1 MKKSFMLAS
10 SIIMIAASSFA
21 IATQSESD
29 KYHQYHISDQVI
41 PLSET
46 ELDETTGKMG
56 PVITG
61 LIGGVNG
68 AASSITAD
76 VVADRPIN
84 WTDAGISAG
93 AGFVGGMTG
102 NILLGNS
109 AKGALAGIA
118 LSSSATG
125 ALNSLKSGMVVG
137 NNCQSSCH

>member
-1 MKKSFMLAS
+1 M
-10 SIIMIAASSFA
+10 
-21 IATQSESD
+21 
-29 KYHQYHISDQVI
+29 
-41 PLSET
+41 PLGGKIHDVHARALTDITTEALQRIG

-61 LIGGVNG
+61 LIGGVSG

-84 WTDAGISAG
+84 WTDASISAG

-102 NILLGNS
+102 NVLLGNS
-109 AKGALAGIA
+109 VKGALAGIA

-125 ALNSLKSGMVVG
+125 ALNGLKSGMVAG